1 MHELRLSLPR
11 RIFQCLGMQLMFGN
25 NFDEFYGRC
34 TNIFT
39 PHAMSAQI
47 QMHAFRSA
55 TMSLLL
61 LQHVA

>member
-1 MHELRLSLPR
+1 
-11 RIFQCLGMQLMFGN
+11 MQLMFGN